1 MFNLIL
7 QSAILLIISNNTHQ
21 VTFALVA
28 AGLADIYTVLLGP
41 GLQVFAREMFS
52 GESFDLGMSYAG
64 SVSYVVGAFAVPALS
79 RIYEATKNF
88 NTVFY
93 FVIAFMVL
101 VIVLIWIGSKN
112 IFVYKVNKNAK

>member
-1 MFNLIL
+1 WGGKKALPFKAIVGITSM
-7 QSAILLIISNNTHQ
+7 ILLIISNNMHQ
-21 VTFALVA
+21 VTFALIA

-79 RIYEATKNF
+79 RIYVGSKNF
-88 NTVFY
+88 NYVFY
-93 FVIAFMVL
+93 FVFSLMVL
-101 VIVLIWIGSKN
+101 VIDFILFGG
-112 IFVYKVNKNAK
+112 